1 MCIRDSDIAFA
12 KPTPEAFAELG
23 PKFGI
28 TNARELANAKALQ
41 RGRLAMGSA
50 LTFMAVQKWM
60 SGEMTGNGPID
71 RQKRN
76 VWMDADYKP
85 RTITLGDVQV
95 GYDSFEPFNQ
105 IMAMVADIGDASLL
119 MGEEWTKDNLG
130 KVALLL
136 AQGVTS
142 KSYLAGLQS
151 FVDLFGAKP
160 GQGARIGGNLL
171 NNVVP
176 LGGLRNDLGKLF
188 SPYTRELNSGIV
200 DSIRNRNLATENIA
214 FDGGLPIKYDILSGR
229 PVKPYDFM
237 TRAFNMFSPVSF
249 DLTSSEGRT
258 MLFNSGYDMRLSVM
272 YSPEGDNLTDEPRLR
287 SAFQQAI
294 GNQNIEVKL
303 NRLAKDPKVQES
315 IQQMM
320 KDIASGQRS
329 EFEVMDYYHNKAI
342 DAIFQKARR
351 IGWNTVKSDPNIQ
364 ALKLE
369 ERKKKAKRLQKSQE
383 TEGPIPTITS
393 IYK

>member
-1 MCIRDSDIAFA
+1 
-12 KPTPEAFAELG
+12 
-23 PKFGI
+23 
-28 TNARELANAKALQ
+28 
-41 RGRLAMGSA
+41 
-50 LTFMAVQKWM
+50 M

-76 VWMDADYKP
+76 VWTDAGYIP
-85 RTITLGDVQV
+85 RTIKLGDVQV

-188 SPYTRELNSGIV
+188 TPYTRELSSGIV

-214 FDGGLPIKYDILSGR
+214 FDGGLPVKYDILNGN

-249 DLTSSEGRT
+249 DLTSSPGRT

-272 YSPEGDNLTDEPRLR
+272 YSPEGDNLTDEPRMR
-287 SAFQQAI
+287 SAFQKAI
-294 GNQNIEVKL
+294 GDQKIEVQL
-303 NRLAKDPKVQES
+303 NRLAEDPKVQES

-342 DAIFQKARR
+342 DGIFQRARK
-351 IGWNTVKSDPNIQ
+351 IGWNTVKSDPDIQ

-369 ERKKKAKRLQKSQE
+369 ERKKKVKRIQKSQE
-383 TEGPIPTITS
+383 TEGPIPTITN

>member
-1 MCIRDSDIAFA
+1 
-12 KPTPEAFAELG
+12 
-23 PKFGI
+23 
-28 TNARELANAKALQ
+28 
-41 RGRLAMGSA
+41 MGSA
-50 LTFMAVQKWM
+50 LVFMAAQKWM
-60 SGEMTGNGPID
+60 SGELTGNGPID

-76 VWMDADYKP
+76 VWMDAGYKP
-85 RTITLGDVQV
+85 RTITLGEVQV

-105 IMAMVADIGDASLL
+105 VLSMVADIGDASIL

-160 GQGARIGGNLL
+160 GQPARIASNLM
-171 NNVVP
+171 NNTIP

-188 SPYTRELNSGIV
+188 TPYMRELNSGFI
-200 DSIRNRNLATENIA
+200 DAMRNRNLAFENLPGE
-214 FDGGLPIKYDILSGR
+214 DLPIKYDILSGN

-249 DLTSSEGRT
+249 DLTLLSPGRT
-258 MLFNSGYDMRLSVM
+258 LLFNSGYDMRLSVL
-272 YSPEGDNLTDEPRLR
+272 YSPEGDNLTDEPRIR
-287 SAFQQAI
+287 SAFQKAI
-294 GNQNIEVKL
+294 GDQKIEVQL
-303 NRLAKDPKVQES
+303 NKLAKDPKVIES

-342 DAIFQKARR
+342 DRIFQKARK
-351 IGWNTVKSDPNIQ
+351 IGWNTIKQDPDIKLLN
-364 ALKLE
+364 LKKE
-369 ERKKKAKRLQKSQE
+369 EESKANPE
-383 TEGPIPTITS
+383 ITTNWWS
-393 IYK
+393 NTQHYKYL